1 MENYSNEIYYN
12 ENGIDYDALYANIIA
27 ETEREQQALEQQSI
41 IAQQQEQDM
50 LDSVTAITG
59 IITLVMFVTILI
71 ASLISTISYWKIYKK
86 ANKPGWASIIP
97 IYSNIVMLEICGL
110 PVWMIILAMFVPP
123 VYLILVGIN
132 LAKKFNKS
140 TGFAIGLILL
150 PLIFYPILAFGKNQY
165 EGVSNNDDL
174 PNNNN
179 INNNMNNNNINQVN
193 QNNNEVVNNQ
203 ESLSNELRFG
213 PQINNTEVNMQPN
226 LGINSN
232 QLNQN
237 INSNLQNNVEQV
249 TTMSAIMGME
259 NSNLNVSNE
268 IQQDDNIELPTVNP
282 VNLETNT
289 MVNNVNQES
298 FSTENNIVNPI
309 SINESLN
316 LNNTEVNNVNADINN
331 IEQNTNVLENINYN
345 TEVADSNI
353 NQTVVTEEP
362 IINEVNIQMPE
373 VNNVFP
379 DNNVNEVNNIEDT
392 PVNIPVVEN
401 NVVNEPI
408 SIPIEENNTNV
419 EVVEEKPLSFNNLT
433 ENQEMLEKTSVLP
446 NLSQININ
454 EVNTSIDNSPVM
466 EPKPIALSDIV
477 TENNNDQNN
486 NSNIGFGDL
495 TSKSCPNCGAKCTA
509 GDMFCVNCGSKLN

>member
-1 MENYSNEIYYN
+1 MENYSNEINYN
-12 ENGIDYDALYANIIA
+12 ENGIDYDALYANMIA
-27 ETEREQQALEQQSI
+27 EQEALEQESI
-41 IAQQQEQDM
+41 IAQQQAQDM
-50 LDSVTAITG
+50 VDSVTAVTGVIT
-59 IITLVMFVTILI
+59 IVMFVTFLI
-71 ASLISTISYWKIYKK
+71 ASLISIISYWKIYKK

-110 PVWMIILAMFVPP
+110 PVWMIILAMFVSP

-150 PLIFYPILAFGKNQY
+150 PIIFYPILAFGKSQY

-174 PNNNN
+174 PNNKDNMNN
-179 INNNMNNNNINQVN
+179 EINNNNINPVN
-193 QNNNEVVNNQ
+193 HNNNEVVNNQ
-203 ESLSNELRFG
+203 ESLINELGFG
-213 PQINNTEVNMQPN
+213 PQIINTEVYMQPN

-259 NSNLNVSNE
+259 NNNINVSNDVK
-268 IQQDDNIELPTVNP
+268 QDDNIDLPTINP
-282 VNLETNT
+282 VNSETNIGD
-289 MVNNVNQES
+289 NNINQES
-298 FSTENNIVNPI
+298 LSTENNVVNSI

-331 IEQNTNVLENINYN
+331 V
-345 TEVADSNI
+345 EVADSNI
-353 NQTVVTEEP
+353 NQSVVTEEP
-362 IINEVNIQMPE
+362 IMNETNIQMSE

-379 DNNVNEVNNIEDT
+379 DNNVNEANNIEVT

-408 SIPIEENNTNV
+408 SIPLEENSSNV
-419 EVVEEKPLSFNNLT
+419 EIVEEKPLSFNNLS

-454 EVNTSIDNSPVM
+454 EVNTNIEDNVI
-466 EPKPIALSDIV
+466 KPITFTDIV
-477 TENNNDQNN
+477 AESN

-495 TSKSCPNCGAKCTA
+495 ANKSCPNCGTKCTE